1 MQTLLATLS
10 IAAESAKPAGGAAIG
25 EVVGATAGALVA
37 TTILFTLIYRHRTGK
52 TQLLEKLA
60 GASERVTGM
69 PGWASLPSVVGTGSL
84 LIALLGMYWDIALH
98 INVGRDEGPLANPAH
113 YLILVG
119 LFGIFAAGC
128 IAVGLP
134 KGEKPTPS
142 AVRITEGWYAP
153 VGAILIALAGGYALL
168 GFPLDDMWHRLF
180 GQDVTLWGPTHLM
193 LIGGAGMTL
202 IGQAILLREGRPVK
216 DGEAAGE
223 RSSRYEQYATYI
235 RRVSAMGG
243 LLIGLSTFQAEFDFG
258 VPQFHMVF
266 QPVLIA
272 IAAGIAL
279 VASRIWIGPGAAF
292 GAVAF
297 FLVVRGGVSL
307 IVGPVFGETTP
318 ALPLYVGG
326 AACVELAALLI
337 SRERPI
343 ALGAAAGALIGTVGF
358 WAEWGWSQVVMQL
371 PWNENFL
378 PEALIASAVAGV
390 AGGVIGGLLGSGL
403 RGKLPQ
409 LRTSQIAFGVGMVA
423 IIGVMALFL
432 VPSKP
437 EGYQAA
443 VTLTDA
449 ESAPN
454 REVTAQVR
462 ITPASVADDANWV
475 QMTSW
480 QGGGR
485 VVDELERTGPG
496 TYESTKP
503 VPVYGNWKTM
513 LRLHEGNALLGI
525 PVYLPEDPAIPAPA
539 VKAEPQFTRTFV
551 DETKIL
557 QRELKDDVPGWIW
570 AAASL
575 TVLAISLS
583 FILALAWGLGRA
595 AGGAGGGETRPP
607 RGRAIPVATP
617 GQPART

>member
-1 MQTLLATLS
+1 MQTLLATLTT
-10 IAAESAKPAGGAAIG
+10 AAESAKPAGGAAIG

-60 GASERVTGM
+60 AMSERVTGM
-69 PGWASLPSVVGTGSL
+69 PGWASLPSVVGTSSL
-84 LIALLGMYWDIALH
+84 LVALLGMYWDIALH

-202 IGQAILLREGRPVK
+202 IGQAILLREGRPRWTRES
-216 DGEAAGE
+216 GRRAIE
-223 RSSRYEQYATYI
+223 RYATYI

-258 VPQFHMVF
+258 VPQFNMVF

-272 IAAGIAL
+272 VAAGIAL
-279 VASRIWIGPGAAF
+279 VASRVWIGPGAAF
-292 GAVAF
+292 GAVIF
-297 FLVVRGGVSL
+297 FLVVRGGISL

-318 ALPLYVGG
+318 ALPLYLGG

-337 SRERPI
+337 SRERPL

-358 WAEWGWSQVVMQL
+358 WAEWAWSQVVMQL
-371 PWNENFL
+371 PWNDAFL
-378 PEALIASAVAGV
+378 PEALIASAIAGV
-390 AGGVIGGLLGSGL
+390 AGGVIGGLLGAGL

-409 LRTSQIAFGVGMVA
+409 LRTSRVAFGLGMVA
-423 IIGVMALFL
+423 IIGVMVTFL
-432 VPSKP
+432 VPSEP
-437 EGYQAA
+437 DGYRAT
-443 VTLTDA
+443 VTLTD
-449 ESAPN
+449 EQPAPK

-462 ITPASVADDANWV
+462 IDPASAAEDANWV

-485 VVDELERTGPG
+485 VVDRARAHGAG
-496 TYESTKP
+496 H
-503 VPVYGNWKTM
+503 VRVDQARAG
-513 LRLHEGNALLGI
+513 LRR
-525 PVYLPEDPAIPAPA
+525 VEDDAAPA
-539 VKAEPQFTRTFV
+539 RGQ
-551 DETKIL
+551 
-557 QRELKDDVPGWIW
+557 
-570 AAASL
+570 
-575 TVLAISLS
+575 
-583 FILALAWGLGRA
+583 
-595 AGGAGGGETRPP
+595 RPP
-607 RGRAIPVATP
+607 RHPRLLARGPGDPGARGEGRAGVHADVRGRDEDP
-617 GQPART
+617 PA

>member
-1 MQTLLATLS
+1 MQTLLATLTT
-10 IAAESAKPAGGAAIG
+10 AAESTKPAGGAAIG

-60 GASERVTGM
+60 AMSERVTGM
-69 PGWASLPSVVGTGSL
+69 PGWASLPSVVGTSSL
-84 LIALLGMYWDIALH
+84 LVALLGMYWDIALH

-202 IGQAILLREGRPVK
+202 IGQAILLREGRPMK
-216 DGEAAGE
+216 GE
-223 RSSRYEQYATYI
+223 RSTRYQSYATYI

-258 VPQFHMVF
+258 VPQFNMVF

-272 IAAGIAL
+272 VAAGIAL
-279 VASRIWIGPGAAF
+279 VASRVWIGPGAAF
-292 GAVAF
+292 GAVIF
-297 FLVVRGGVSL
+297 FLVVRGGISL

-318 ALPLYVGG
+318 ALPLYLGA

-337 SRERPI
+337 SRERPL

-358 WAEWGWSQVVMQL
+358 WAEWAWSQVVMQL
-371 PWNENFL
+371 PWNDAFL
-378 PEALIASAVAGV
+378 PEALIASAIAGV
-390 AGGVIGGLLGSGL
+390 AGGVIGGLLGAGL

-409 LRTSQIAFGVGMVA
+409 LRTSRVAFGLGMVA
-423 IIGVMALFL
+423 IIGVMVTFL
-432 VPSKP
+432 VPSEP
-437 EGYQAA
+437 DGYRAT
-443 VTLTDA
+443 VTLTD
-449 ESAPN
+449 EQPAPK

-462 ITPASVADDANWV
+462 IDPASAAEDANWV

-485 VVDELERTGPG
+485 VVDRLERTGSG

-503 VPVYGNWKTM
+503 VPVYGEWKTM

-525 PVYLPEDPAIPAPA
+525 PVYLPEDPAIPAPE
-539 VKAEPQFTRTFV
+539 VKAEPEFTRTFV

-575 TVLAISLS
+575 TVLAISLG

-595 AGGAGGGETRPP
+595 AGGAGGGQTPPP
-607 RGRAIPVATP
+607 RGRTIGVPTP
-617 GQPART
+617 GPVSS

>member
-1 MQTLLATLS
+1 MQTALLALTT
-10 IAAESAKPAGGAAIG
+10 AAESAKPAGGAAMG

-37 TTILFTLIYRHRTGK
+37 TGILFTLIYRHRTGK
-52 TQLLEKLA
+52 SQLLQRLA
-60 GASERVTGM
+60 DLSERISGM

-168 GFPLDDMWHRLF
+168 GFPLDDVWHRLF

-193 LIGGAGMTL
+193 LIGGAAMTL

-216 DGEAAGE
+216 KAQGPA
-223 RSSRYEQYATYI
+223 RFITQF

-258 VPQFHMVF
+258 VPQFNMVF
-266 QPVLIA
+266 HPVLIT
-272 IAAGIAL
+272 IAAAVAL
-279 VASRIWIGPGAAF
+279 VAARIWIGRGAAF
-292 GAVAF
+292 GAVVF
-297 FLVVRGGVSL
+297 FLVVRGVISL
-307 IVGPVFGETTP
+307 IVGPGFGETTP
-318 ALPLYVGG
+318 ALPLYLG
-326 AACVELAALLI
+326 AAVCVEAAALLI
-337 SRERPI
+337 PRERPL
-343 ALGAAAGALIGTVGF
+343 ALGAAAGVLIGTAGF

-371 PWNENFL
+371 PWNESFL
-378 PEALIASAVAGV
+378 PEALVASAVAGV
-390 AGGVIGGLLGSGL
+390 AGGAIGGLMGAGL
-403 RGKLPQ
+403 RGALPSV
-409 LRTSQIAFGVGMVA
+409 RTARLAFAAGLVA
-423 IIGVMALFL
+423 IFAVTGAFL
-432 VPSKP
+432 ITSEP
-437 EGYQAA
+437 EGYRAT
-443 VTLTDA
+443 VTLTDTTPG
-449 ESAPN
+449 PN
-454 REVTAQVR
+454 REVEATVR
-462 ITPASVADDANWV
+462 IDPPAAADDAAWV

-485 VVDELERTGPG
+485 EVDRLERTGPG

-503 VPVYGNWKTM
+503 VPVYGEWKTL
-513 LRLHEGNALLGI
+513 LRLHEGNALLAVPI
-525 PVYLPEDPAIPAPA
+525 YLPRDTAIPAPE

-551 DETKIL
+551 DETKLL

-575 TVLAISLS
+575 LVLAITLG
-583 FILALAWGLGRA
+583 FLLALAWGLGRA
-595 AGGAGGGETRPP
+595 AGGGGSDTRPP
-607 RGRAIPVATP
+607 RGRTLSVPTP
-617 GQPART
+617 GPASS

>member
-1 MQTLLATLS
+1 MQTLLAITT
-10 IAAESAKPAGGAAIG
+10 AAESAKPAGGAAMA
-25 EVVGATAGALVA
+25 EVVGATAGALLA

-52 TQLLEKLA
+52 SQVLQKLSDLA
-60 GASERVTGM
+60 ERVTGM
-69 PGWASLPSVVGTGSL
+69 PGWASLPSVVGTSSL
-84 LIALLGMYWDIALH
+84 LVALLGMYWDIALH

-134 KGEKPTPS
+134 KGETPTPS

-168 GFPLDDMWHRLF
+168 GFPLDDVWHRLF

-216 DGEAAGE
+216 EATGPA
-223 RSSRYEQYATYI
+223 RYATQF

-279 VASRIWIGPGAAF
+279 VAARIWIGPGAAF
-292 GAVAF
+292 GAVIF

-318 ALPLYVGG
+318 ALPLYLG
-326 AACVELAALLI
+326 AAASVELAALLI
-337 SRERPI
+337 SRERPL

-358 WAEWGWSQVVMQL
+358 WAEYAWSQLVMQL
-371 PWNENFL
+371 PWNEHFL

-390 AGGVIGGLLGSGL
+390 AAGLVGGLLGSGL

-409 LRTSQIAFGVGMVA
+409 LRAARVAFGLSMVA
-423 IIGVMALFL
+423 IIGVMATFL
-432 VPSKP
+432 VTSEPD
-437 EGYQAA
+437 GYRAT
-443 VTLTDA
+443 VTLTDQQP
-449 ESAPN
+449 APN
-454 REVTAQVR
+454 REVTAQVK
-462 ITPASVADDANWV
+462 ITPADAADDANWV

-485 VVDELERTGPG
+485 VIDRLERTGPG

-503 VPVYGNWKTM
+503 VPVYGDWKTM
-513 LRLHEGNALLGI
+513 LRLHEGSALLGV
-525 PVYLPEDPAIPAPA
+525 PVYLPDDPAIPAPA

-575 TVLAISLS
+575 VVLAISLS

-595 AGGAGGGETRPP
+595 AGGAAAGETRPP
-607 RGRAIPVATP
+607 RGRTVGIATP
-617 GQPART
+617 GPASS

>member
-1 MQTLLATLS
+1 MQTALLALTT
-10 IAAESAKPAGGAAIG
+10 AAESAKPAGGAAMG

-37 TTILFTLIYRHRTGK
+37 TGILFTLIYRHRTGK
-52 TQLLEKLA
+52 SQLLQRLSDLA
-60 GASERVTGM
+60 ERISGM

-142 AVRITEGWYAP
+142 AVRIKDGWHAP
-153 VGAILIALAGGYALL
+153 VGAILITLAGGYALI

-193 LIGGAGMTL
+193 LIGGAAMTL

-216 DGEAAGE
+216 KGKGPA
-223 RSSRYEQYATYI
+223 RIVTQF

-258 VPQFHMVF
+258 VPQFNMVF
-266 QPVLIA
+266 HPVLIA
-272 IAAGIAL
+272 IAAAVTL
-279 VASRIWIGPGAAF
+279 VASRVWIGRGAAL

-297 FLVVRGGVSL
+297 FLVVRGLISV
-307 IVGPVFGETTP
+307 IVGPGFGETTP
-318 ALPLYVGG
+318 ALPLYLG
-326 AACVELAALLI
+326 AALCVEVAAYLI
-337 SRERPI
+337 PRERPL
-343 ALGAAAGALIGTVGF
+343 ALGAAAGVLIGTVGF
-358 WAEWGWSQVVMQL
+358 WTEWGWSHVVMQL
-371 PWNENFL
+371 PWNDSFL
-378 PEALIASAVAGV
+378 PEALVASAIAGV
-390 AGGVIGGLLGSGL
+390 AGGLIGGLLGSGL
-403 RGKLPQ
+403 RGALPKPGTAR
-409 LRTSQIAFGVGMVA
+409 LAFGGGLLAIVA
-423 IIGVMALFL
+423 IMGTFL
-432 VPSKP
+432 VTSEPD
-437 EGYQAA
+437 GYRAT
-443 VTLTDA
+443 VTLTEA
-449 ESAPN
+449 KPAPN
-454 REVTAQVR
+454 REVEATVR
-462 ITPASVADDANWV
+462 IEPPGAADDAAWV

-485 VVDELERTGPG
+485 EVDRLERTGPG

-503 VPVYGNWKTM
+503 VPVYGEWKTL
-513 LRLHEGNALLGI
+513 LRLHEGNALLAVPI
-525 PVYLPEDPAIPAPA
+525 YLPEDTAIPAPA
-539 VKAEPQFTRTFV
+539 VRAEPQFTRTFV
-551 DETKIL
+551 DETKLL

-575 TVLAISLS
+575 FVLAISLS
-583 FILALAWGLGRA
+583 FIFALAWGLARA
-595 AGGAGGGETRPP
+595 AGGAGSGTRPP
-607 RGRAIPVATP
+607 RGRTLPVPRP
-617 GQPART
+617 GPASS

>member
-1 MQTLLATLS
+1 MQTLSTL
-10 IAAESAKPAGGAAIG
+10 ITAAESAKPAGGAAIG
-25 EVVGATAGALVA
+25 EVIGASAGALIA
-37 TTILFTLIYRHRTGK
+37 TTVLFLLIYRHRTGK

-60 GASERVTGM
+60 ALSERATGM
-69 PGWASLPSVVGTGSL
+69 PGWASLPSVVGTSAL
-84 LIALLGMYWDIALH
+84 LVALLGMYWDISLH

-142 AVRITEGWYAP
+142 AVRIDEGWYAP
-153 VGAILIALAGGYALL
+153 VGGILIALAGGYALL
-168 GFPLDDMWHRLF
+168 GFPLDDLWHRLF

-216 DGEAAGE
+216 GTGGE
-223 RSSRYEQYATYI
+223 RSTRYERYATQI

-243 LLIGLSTFQAEFDFG
+243 LLIGLATFQAEFDFG
-258 VPQFHMVF
+258 VPQFNMVF

-279 VASRIWIGPGAAF
+279 VAARIWIGAGAAI
-292 GAVAF
+292 GATIF
-297 FLVVRGGVSL
+297 FLVVRGGISL

-326 AACVELAALLI
+326 ALCVELAALFI
-337 SRERPI
+337 SRERPL

-358 WAEWGWSQVVMQL
+358 WAEWGWSHLVMQL
-371 PWNENFL
+371 PWNDAFL
-378 PEALIASAVAGV
+378 PEALIASGIAGV
-390 AGGVIGGLLGSGL
+390 AAGLIGGLLGAGL
-403 RGKLPQ
+403 RGKLPA
-409 LRTSQIAFGVGMVA
+409 LRTARTAFGVSMLA
-423 IIGVMALFL
+423 IMAVMATFL
-432 VPSKP
+432 VTSEP
-437 EGYQAA
+437 EGYRATVA
-443 VTLTDA
+443 LTDTQ
-449 ESAPN
+449 SGPN
-454 REVTAQVR
+454 REVTAQVQ
-462 ITPASVADDANWV
+462 IDPADAAEDASWV

-485 VVDELERTGPG
+485 IVDRLEQTGPG

-525 PVYLPEDPAIPAPA
+525 PVYLPEDPAIPAPE

-575 TVLAISLS
+575 TVLLISLS
-583 FILALAWGLGRA
+583 FIVALAWGLGRA
-595 AGGAGGGETRPP
+595 AGNGVRPGPSSP
-607 RGRAIPVATP
+607 RHTGRPRQGLTP
-617 GQPART
+617 TGSTSP

>member
-1 MQTLLATLS
+1 MQTLLALTT
-10 IAAESAKPAGGAAIG
+10 AAESAKPAGGAAMG
-25 EVVGATAGALVA
+25 EVLAATGGALVA
-37 TTILFTLIYRHRTGK
+37 TGILFTLIYRHRTGK
-52 TQLLEKLA
+52 SELLQKLSDLA
-60 GASERVTGM
+60 ERVSGM

-153 VGAILIALAGGYALL
+153 VGAILITLAGGYALI
-168 GFPLDDMWHRLF
+168 GFPLDDVWHRLF

-216 DGEAAGE
+216 ESKGAA
-223 RSSRYEQYATYI
+223 RYVTYF

-243 LLIGLSTFQAEFDFG
+243 LLIGLATFQAEFDFG
-258 VPQFHMVF
+258 VPQFNMVF
-266 QPVLIA
+266 HPVLIA

-279 VASRIWIGPGAAF
+279 VAARIWIGPGAAV
-292 GAVAF
+292 GAVGF
-297 FLVVRGGVSL
+297 FLVVRGIISL

-318 ALPLYVGG
+318 ALPLYLG
-326 AACVELAALLI
+326 AALSVELAALLI
-337 SRERPI
+337 SRERPL

-358 WAEWGWSQVVMQL
+358 WAEWGWSQLVMQL
-371 PWNENFL
+371 PWNDAFL
-378 PEALIASAVAGV
+378 PEALIASTVAGV
-390 AGGVIGGLLGSGL
+390 AGGLIGGLLGSGL

-409 LRTSQIAFGVGMVA
+409 VGTARLAFGAGMLAIVA
-423 IIGVMALFL
+423 VMATFL
-432 VPSKP
+432 VPSEP
-437 EGYQAA
+437 DGYRAT
-443 VTLTDA
+443 VTLTD
-449 ESAPN
+449 ERPAPN

-462 ITPASVADDANWV
+462 IDPADAAEDANWV

-485 VVDELERTGPG
+485 IVDRLERTGPG

-503 VPVYGNWKTM
+503 VPVYGDWKTM
-513 LRLHEGNALLGI
+513 LRLHEGNALLGT
-525 PVYLPEDPAIPAPA
+525 PVYLPEDPAIPAPE
-539 VKAEPQFTRTFV
+539 VKAEQHFTRTFV
-551 DETKIL
+551 DETTIL
-557 QRELKDDVPGWIW
+557 QRELKDDVPGWITV
-570 AAASL
+570 AASL
-575 TVLAISLS
+575 IVLLISLS

-595 AGGAGGGETRPP
+595 AGGAGGETRPP
-607 RGRAIPVATP
+607 RGRALSVPTP
-617 GQPART
+617 GPVSS

>member
-1 MQTLLATLS
+1 MGQ
-10 IAAESAKPAGGAAIG
+10 
-25 EVVGATAGALVA
+25 VVGASAGALLA
-37 TTILFTLIYRHRTGK
+37 SGILFTLIYRHRTGK
-52 TQLLEKLA
+52 SDLLQRLA
-60 GASERVTGM
+60 DFAERVSGM

-98 INVGRDEGPLANPAH
+98 INVGRDEGPLANPSH

-153 VGAILIALAGGYALL
+153 VGAILIALAGGYALI
-168 GFPLDDMWHRLF
+168 GFPLDDVWHRIF

-202 IGQAILLREGRPVK
+202 IGQAILLREGRPVR
-216 DGEAAGE
+216 EATGPAK
-223 RSSRYEQYATYI
+223 YATQV

-279 VASRIWIGPGAAF
+279 VAARIWIGPGAAF
-292 GAVAF
+292 GAVIF

-318 ALPLYVGG
+318 ALPLYLGG

-337 SRERPI
+337 SRERPL

-358 WAEWGWSQVVMQL
+358 WAEWAWSQVVMQL

-378 PEALIASAVAGV
+378 PEALIASAIAGV
-390 AGGVIGGLLGSGL
+390 AAGLIGGLLGSGL

-409 LRTSQIAFGVGMVA
+409 VRASRLAFGLAMVA
-423 IIGVMALFL
+423 IIGVTATLL

-437 EGYQAA
+437 GGYSAT
-443 VTLTDA
+443 VTLTD
-449 ESAPN
+449 EQPAPK

-462 ITPASVADDANWV
+462 IDPASAAEDANWV

-485 VVDELERTGPG
+485 VVDRLERTGPG

-503 VPVYGNWKTM
+503 VPVYGDWKTT
-513 LRLHEGNALLGI
+513 LRLHDGNALLGI
-525 PVYLPEDPAIPAPA
+525 PVYMPADPAIPAPE
-539 VKAEPQFTRTFV
+539 VKARPEFTKTFV

-575 TVLAISLS
+575 VVLAISLS

-595 AGGAGGGETRPP
+595 AGGAGGGEKRPP

>member
-1 MQTLLATLS
+1 MGQV
-10 IAAESAKPAGGAAIG
+10 IGAS
-25 EVVGATAGALVA
+25 AGALLA
-37 TTILFTLIYRHRTGK
+37 SGALFTLIYRHRTGK
-52 TQLLEKLA
+52 SDLLQRLSDL
-60 GASERVTGM
+60 SERITGL
-69 PGWASLPSVVGTGSL
+69 PGWASLPSVVGTSSL
-84 LIALLGMYWDIALH
+84 LVALLGMYWDIALH
-98 INVGRDEGPLANPAH
+98 INVGRDEGPLANPSH

-128 IAVGLP
+128 IAIGLP
-134 KGEKPTPS
+134 KGKKPTPS
-142 AVRITEGWYAP
+142 AVRIAEGWYAP
-153 VGAILIALAGGYALL
+153 VGAILIALAGGYALI
-168 GFPLDDMWHRLF
+168 GFPLDDIWHRIF

-216 DGEAAGE
+216 GASAENGSAA
-223 RSSRYEQYATYI
+223 RSKRYERYATTI

-318 ALPLYVGG
+318 ALPLYLGA

-337 SRERPI
+337 SRERPLV
-343 ALGAAAGALIGTVGF
+343 LGAAAGALIGTVGF
-358 WAEWGWSQVVMQL
+358 WAEWGWSHLVMQL

-390 AGGVIGGLLGSGL
+390 AAGVIGGLLGSGL

-409 LRTSQIAFGVGMVA
+409 LGAARLAFGLSVVA
-423 IIGVMALFL
+423 IIGVTATFL
-432 VPSKP
+432 VTSEPD
-437 EGYQAA
+437 GYRAS
-443 VTLTDA
+443 VTLTDVQP
-449 ESAPN
+449 APN

-462 ITPASVADDANWV
+462 IDPPSAAEDANWV

-485 VVDELERTGPG
+485 IVDRLERTGPG

-503 VPVYGNWKTM
+503 VPAYGDWKTM
-513 LRLHEGNALLGI
+513 LRLHEGKALLGI
-525 PVYLPEDPAIPAPA
+525 PVYLPEDPAIPAPE

-575 TVLAISLS
+575 TVLFISLS

-607 RGRAIPVATP
+607 RGRAVPVATP

>member
-1 MQTLLATLS
+1 M
-10 IAAESAKPAGGAAIG
+10 G
-25 EVVGATAGALVA
+25 EVVGATAGAMVA
-37 TTILFTLIYRHRTGK
+37 TGVLFTLIYRHRTGK
-52 TQLLEKLA
+52 TQLLQRLA
-60 GASERVTGM
+60 DLAERLSGM
-69 PGWASLPSVVGTGSL
+69 PGWASLPSVVGTSSL

-113 YLILVG
+113 YLILIG

-142 AVRITEGWYAP
+142 AVRIMDGWYAP
-153 VGAILIALAGGYALL
+153 VGAILIALAGGYALI

-216 DGEAAGE
+216 KAEGAV
-223 RSSRYEQYATYI
+223 RYVTDL

-266 QPVLIA
+266 HPVLIA
-272 IAAGIAL
+272 VAAGVAL
-279 VASRIWIGPGAAF
+279 VGARIWIGAGGAI

-297 FLVVRGGVSL
+297 FLIVRGAVSL

-318 ALPLYVGG
+318 ALPLYLG
-326 AACVELAALLI
+326 AAVCVEVAALLI
-337 SRERPI
+337 SRERPLV
-343 ALGAAAGALIGTVGF
+343 LGAAAGALIGTVGF
-358 WAEWGWSQVVMQL
+358 WAEWGWSHVVMQL
-371 PWNENFL
+371 PWNDSFL
-378 PEALIASAVAGV
+378 PEALIASTVA
-390 AGGVIGGLLGSGL
+390 AIAAGVIGGLLGAGL

-409 LRTSQIAFGVGMVA
+409 LGTARLAFGVSLVA
-423 IIGVMALFL
+423 IIAVTATFL
-432 VPSKP
+432 VTSEPD
-437 EGYQAA
+437 GYRAT
-443 VTLTDA
+443 VTLTDTQ
-449 ESAPN
+449 PPPK

-462 ITPASVADDANWV
+462 IEPASAAEDAAWV

-485 VVDELERTGPG
+485 TIDRLERTGPG

-503 VPVYGNWKTM
+503 VPVHSDWKTI
-513 LRLHEGNALLGI
+513 LRLHEGNALLGV
-525 PVYLPEDPAIPAPA
+525 PVYLPEDTAIPAPE

-551 DETKIL
+551 DETEIL
-557 QRELKDDVPGWIW
+557 QRELKDDVPGWTTI
-570 AAASL
+570 AASL
-575 TVLAISLS
+575 VVLAISLS

-595 AGGAGGGETRPP
+595 AGGASSEPRPP
-607 RGRAIPVATP
+607 RGRAISVPTP
-617 GQPART
+617 GPVSS